1 VIKRAWC
8 PIRNG
13 YIMPGETIEVPENL
27 IKAYATYVQPV
38 EVAKKASE
46 ETAKREPEKKAK
58 KKSGDG

>member
-1 VIKRAWC
+1 
-8 PIRNG
+8 
-13 YIMPGETIEVPENL
+13 MPGETIEVPENL